1 MLTNQRLKIGV
12 AGVGSIGFR
21 HARLLSYRPGIE
33 LYLCDP
39 VPQNLQAART
49 LNAVVK
55 SADNFADLLR
65 WPLDGLVVATPDR
78 FHVEQTVAACQQ
90 GIPGPR
96 GKSLSPKIP
105 FRDSSFSKP
114 SATPGQPS
122 WVGYALRYAECMKVA
137 KRMLDQGSIG
147 SPVSFQIML
156 GAYITLVLAK
166 NRFSAAD
173 RNKLF
178 VDYSHEWDYL
188 QWFLGPVRRGIALSH
203 QSGQLELTQNP
214 NVVDGL
220 LELESGITGTVHLD
234 YVQSPTRRQVA
245 LVGDQGTID
254 IDVAK
259 SQVVLGKHGEDR
271 FIHYQQIEHRD
282 AIMEKQHEHF
292 LEVIRKV
299 ATPKVTVEDG
309 VRALAVADALIR
321 STESGLW
328 EPVQSPVN
336 PNQID

>member
-1 MLTNQRLKIGV
+1 MLTDQRLKIGV
-12 AGVGSIGFR
+12 AGIGSIGFR
-21 HARLLSYRPGIE
+21 HARLLSYRPGVE

-49 LNAVVK
+49 LNAVMK

-90 GIPGPR
+90 GIPV
-96 GKSLSPKIP
+96 LLE
-105 FRDSSFSKP
+105 KP
-114 SATPGQPS
+114 IAENTLQGFQLFQALRNTGTAVL
-122 WVGYALRYAECMKVA
+122 VGYALRYAECMNVA

-178 VDYSHEWDYL
+178 ADYSHEWDYL

-234 YVQSPTRRQVA
+234 YVQSPTRRQVV

-259 SQVVLGKHGEDR
+259 SQVVLGRRGEDHLT
-271 FIHYQQIEHRD
+271 HYHQPEHRD

-336 PNQID
+336 PNQIG